1 MPRRK
6 RNDLPRPFLKWAGGK
21 TQLLPQF
28 EALYPE
34 AKLVKRYLEPF
45 VGSGAV
51 FFHVQ
56 RLLRP
61 ATVFL
66 ADGNREL
73 MNVYLAIQDQVEK
86 VIDHLRVHRRSHSR
100 DHYYKIRDELPR
112 RTSDAARAARFIYL
126 NKTCFNGLYRVNSQ
140 GRFNVPMGDY
150 RNPPILDEENLR
162 AVAAALK
169 DVELRTA
176 HFSETLGYARKG
188 DFIYFDPPYNPL
200 SATSNFTAYTSSLFG
215 DSEQEEL
222 ARVFRELDERG
233 CHVMLSN
240 SVTALVSRIYA
251 RYSKF
256 TQLVEARRSINSR
269 ADRRGSIPEI
279 VVLNYDPARMG
290 RAAPASSTR
299 RKKSFR
305 EVAPGPGE

>member
-1 MPRRK
+1 MPRPK

-56 RLLRP
+56 RLLQP
-61 ATVFL
+61 ASAFL

-73 MNVYLAIQDQVEK
+73 MNVHLAIQVQVEK
-86 VIDHLRVHRRSHSR
+86 VIDHLRMHRRSHSR
-100 DHYYKIRDELPR
+100 DHYYKTRDDFPR
-112 RTSDAARAARFIYL
+112 RTSDSARAARFIYL

-150 RNPPILDEENLR
+150 KNPTILDEKNLR

-169 DVELRTA
+169 EVELRTA
-176 HFSETLGYARKG
+176 HFSETLASARKG
-188 DFIYFDPPYNPL
+188 DFIYFDPPYHPL

-240 SVTALVSRIYA
+240 SATSLVSRIYA
-251 RYSKF
+251 RYAEF
-256 TQLVEARRSINSR
+256 THRVEARRSINSR
-269 ADRRGSIPEI
+269 GDRRGSI
-279 VVLNYDPARMG
+279 
-290 RAAPASSTR
+290 
-299 RKKSFR
+299 
-305 EVAPGPGE
+305 